1 MDGPTIILDNGG
13 STVKAGVVG
22 VHSEPLTAPRIVPNA
37 VIRSKGDKETYV
49 GHEYARCS
57 DFSSLHFRLPVEKGF
72 VTDWDAQKAVWDG
85 VFSRELLNI
94 DTQQSSLL
102 LTEPYF
108 NLPNLQK
115 TYDEFIFEEYEFKS
129 YCRRTP
135 ASLVPYGPL
144 FWQPGLPPPECSLI
158 LDCGF
163 SFSHAVPVI
172 NGHVQWNAVR
182 RVDVGGKLLTN
193 HLKELVSFRQWNMM
207 DQTAVM
213 NHVKE
218 TCCFVSLDFA
228 RDLERARHNPTTAL
242 SYVLPDLT
250 KSPHGHIKGVDDM
263 DVDGATG
270 PSVDSSQVLLMG
282 NERFSVPELLFTPSD
297 IGLDQAGI
305 AHAVAS
311 SIAAL
316 PDDLQGMFWANI
328 GLVGGS
334 TRFRGFRERLMLEL
348 ERLAPTD
355 CEVVIHDSDDPLTA
369 PYHGAHAFASA
380 PDFQTHCITRAAY
393 LEHGSQRHDDDW
405 RPAEAYTQA
414 RGRVRRD
421 TVGDG
426 QTAGVGADEDEGG
439 DDGQRNGDADERST
453 ESEPSEASSE
463 DSAPRKRRKSLRGEG
478 SRGGRG
484 EGSGRG
490 GRGRGGR
497 RKRGTVESA
506 SVLE

>member
-1 MDGPTIILDNGG
+1 MDSPVVILDNGG
-13 STVKAGVVG
+13 YTVKAGVVG
-22 VHSEPLTAPRIVPNA
+22 VHPEPLSPRIVPNA

-57 DFSSLHFRLPVEKGF
+57 DFSSLHFRLPIEKGF

-85 VFSRELLNI
+85 VFSKECLNV
-94 DTQQSSLL
+94 DTQQSTLL

-108 NLPNLQK
+108 NLPNLQR
-115 TYDEFIFEEYEFKS
+115 TYDQFIFEEYEFRS

-135 ASLVPYGPL
+135 ASLVPYGSL
-144 FWQPGLPPPECSLI
+144 FAQPGLPPPECSLI

-163 SFSHAVPVI
+163 SFSHAIPAI

-207 DQTAVM
+207 DQTVVM

-228 RDLERARHNPTTAL
+228 QDLERARHDRSTTL

-250 KSPHGHIKGVDDM
+250 KSPHGHVKSANDIN
-263 DVDGATG
+263 VDGAN
-270 PSVDSSQVLLMG
+270 DMDVLLMG

-311 SIAAL
+311 SIGAL

-328 GLVGGS
+328 GLVGGC
-334 TRFRGFRERLMLEL
+334 TKFKGFRERLMLEL

-355 CEVVIHDSDDPLTA
+355 CEVVIYDSDDPITV

-380 PDFQTHCITRAAY
+380 PDFDSHTITRASY
-393 LEHGSQRHDDDW
+393 FEHGSQRHDDDW
-405 RPAEAYTQA
+405 RPLEAYAQA
-414 RGRVRRD
+414 KGRVRRD
-421 TVGDG
+421 TTSGTHEEGDDGGEGGGGGDG
-426 QTAGVGADEDEGG
+426 QKDTG
-439 DDGQRNGDADERST
+439 DDERTT
-453 ESEPSEASSE
+453 ESEASEASSE
-463 DSAPRKRRKSLRGEG
+463 ESAPRKRRKSLRGEG

-484 EGSGRG
+484 EGSRGG

-497 RKRGTVESA
+497 RRRGAAEGALVAE
-506 SVLE
+506 

>member
-85 VFSRELLNI
+85 VFSSELINI

-108 NLPNLQK
+108 NLPSLQK

-129 YCRRTP
+129 YCRRTA

-163 SFSHAVPVI
+163 SFSHVVPVI

-228 RDLERARHNPTTAL
+228 KDLEKARHDPSTTIF
-242 SYVLPDLT
+242 YVLPDLT
-250 KSPHGHIKGVDDM
+250 KSPHGHIKGPDTM
-263 DVDGATG
+263 DIDGATG
-270 PSVDSSQVLLMG
+270 SSVDSSQVLLMG

-311 SIAAL
+311 SVAAL
-316 PDDLQGMFWANI
+316 PDDLQGIFWANI
-328 GLVGGS
+328 GLVGGC
-334 TRFRGFRERLMLEL
+334 TKFEGFRERLMLEL

-355 CEVVIHDSDDPLTA
+355 CEVVIYDSDDPLTA
-369 PYHGAHAFASA
+369 PYHGAHAFASVPELA
-380 PDFQTHCITRAAY
+380 SYTITRASY
-393 LEHGSQRHDDDW
+393 LEHGNQRHDDDW
-405 RPAEAYTQA
+405 RPVEAYTQA

-421 TVGDG
+421 TTTGEGQAAGGDEGGGGGDG
-426 QTAGVGADEDEGG
+426 QKDTG
-439 DDGQRNGDADERST
+439 DDERST

-463 DSAPRKRRKSLRGEG
+463 ESAPRKRRKSLWGEG

-497 RKRGTVESA
+497 RPRAAATMETA
-506 SVLE
+506 L

>member
-22 VHSEPLTAPRIVPNA
+22 VHSEPLIVPNA

-115 TYDEFIFEEYEFKS
+115 TYDEFMFEEYEFRS

-144 FWQPGLPPPECSLI
+144 FWQPGLLLPECSLI

-207 DQTAVM
+207 DQTAVI

-218 TCCFVSLDFA
+218 TCCFVSLDFGK
-228 RDLERARHNPTTAL
+228 DLERARHDPSTTL
-242 SYVLPDLT
+242 SYILPDLT
-250 KSPHGHIKGVDDM
+250 KSPHGHVKGADSM
-263 DVDGATG
+263 DIDGA
-270 PSVDSSQVLLMG
+270 SNMNVDSSQVLLMG
-282 NERFSVPELLFTPSD
+282 NERFSVPELLFTPTD

-316 PDDLQGMFWANI
+316 PDDLQGLFWANI

-334 TRFRGFRERLMLEL
+334 TNFGGFRERLLLEL

-355 CEVVIHDSDDPLTA
+355 CEVVIYDSDDPLTA

-380 PDFQTHCITRAAY
+380 PDFTSHTITRASY
-393 LEHGSQRHDDDW
+393 LEHGSQWHDDDW
-405 RPAEAYTQA
+405 RPVEAYAQA

-421 TVGDG
+421 T
-426 QTAGVGADEDEGG
+426 TTGAREEGG
-439 DDGQRNGDADERST
+439 DDGEGGDGQKDTRDEDERLT

-463 DSAPRKRRKSLRGEG
+463 ESAPRKRRKSLRGEG
-478 SRGGRG
+478 TSSTQT
-484 EGSGRG
+484 E
-490 GRGRGGR
+490 
-497 RKRGTVESA
+497 
-506 SVLE
+506 